1 MEFYIIKKLL
11 FILLILIPFLT
22 TIITFCENPIYA
34 LLSFNILLLN
44 FLVILHILGIH
55 FLSLLLF
62 LIYFGGILILFIFAI
77 LLLNLR
83 NFKPIFWN
91 NILKSPT
98 FFFISCYLFYQQF
111 IGNPSMNLTF
121 SKYFFDL
128 DLNSIMLIKESSN
141 NINLYYFLQIYEYQD
156 IKIKSLITKI
166 LSIYIFLIILFL

>member
-44 FLVILHILGIH
+44 FIIILHTLGIQ

-83 NFKPIFWN
+83 NFKPIF
-91 NILKSPT
+91 
-98 FFFISCYLFYQQF
+98 
-111 IGNPSMNLTF
+111 
-121 SKYFFDL
+121 
-128 DLNSIMLIKESSN
+128 
-141 NINLYYFLQIYEYQD
+141 
-156 IKIKSLITKI
+156 
-166 LSIYIFLIILFL
+166 